1 MNMSAT
7 LSLFLRAVLCAA
19 LLLPACALCGP
30 AALAASG
37 AAAPSLDH
45 MAGQMIM
52 TGFRGTGEQPLSED
66 LQYLL
71 PDIRAGR
78 IGGVILFEP
87 DYLSKKTRNIRSLK
101 QVAALTALLQKDAPV
116 PLFVGV
122 DQEGGKVRRFKEEH
136 GLAAAPSAA
145 ELGRGS
151 PQATRTEGAR
161 MGAALHA
168 AGVNLNFAPVLDVDV
183 NPQSPAIGALGRS
196 VSAQPDRVAAHGH
209 AFAEGLTSAGVIPCY
224 KHFPGHGSARHD
236 THLGLADITATWTP
250 EELEPY
256 RRILPHTPPAMIMPG
271 HVVHREKGGELPAS
285 LSPRII
291 TGLLRDSLGWQ
302 GVVITDDLQMGAV
315 EDRYSMKEAIRLAVL
330 AGSDILL
337 FGNNLRHDPQEG
349 RKAHAALMELVRAGS
364 IPEARIRDSYTR
376 CMTLKAAAG
385 GSI

>member
-1 MNMSAT
+1 MKRYLA
-7 LSLFLRAVLCAA
+7 LLCAVLVLSAYA
-19 LLLPACALCGP
+19 RTGF
-30 AALAASG
+30 G
-37 AAAPSLDH
+37 AAAPSLEH

-87 DYLSKKTRNIRSLK
+87 DYLSKQTRNIRSLK

-136 GLAAAPSAA
+136 GFAASPSAA

-151 PQATRTEGAR
+151 PGTTRTEAAR

-168 AGVNLNFAPVLDVDV
+168 VGVNLNFAPVLDMNV

-196 VSAQPDRVAAHGH
+196 FSAHPDHVAAHGR
-209 AFAEGLTSAGVIPCY
+209 AFAEGLASAGVIPCY

-236 THLGLADITATWTP
+236 THLGLADVTATWTP

-271 HVVHREKGGELPAS
+271 HIVHREKGGELPAS

-291 TGLLRDSLGWQ
+291 TGLLRGSLGWQ
-302 GVVITDDLQMGAV
+302 GVVITDDLQMRAV
-315 EDRYSMKEAIRLAVL
+315 EDTYSMKEAVRLAVL
-330 AGSDILL
+330 AGADILL

-349 RKAHAALMELVRAGS
+349 RKAHAALVELVREGS
-364 IPEARIRDSYTR
+364 IPESRIRESYTR
-376 CMTLKAAAG
+376 IMTLKAAAG
-385 GSI
+385 LRP

>member
-1 MNMSAT
+1 MNTIRAT
-7 LSLFLRAVLCAA
+7 LCAVL
-19 LLLPACALCGP
+19 LLSACTLCGP
-30 AALAASG
+30 VVWAGSG
-37 AAAPSLDH
+37 AVAPSLEH

-52 TGFRGTGEQPLSED
+52 TGFRGTGEQPLSKD

-101 QVAALTALLQKDAPV
+101 QVAALTALLQKDAPI
-116 PLFVGV
+116 PLFIGV
-122 DQEGGKVRRFKEEH
+122 DQEGGRVRRFKEEH
-136 GLAAAPSAA
+136 GFASTPSAA

-151 PQATRTEGAR
+151 PEATQTEAAR
-161 MGAALHA
+161 MGTALHA
-168 AGVNLNFAPVLDVDV
+168 VGINLNFAPVLDVDV
-183 NPQSPAIGALGRS
+183 NPKSPAIGALGRS
-196 VSAQPDRVAAHGH
+196 FSAHPDRVTAHGQ
-209 AFAEGLTSAGVIPCY
+209 AFAEGLASAGVIPCY

-236 THLGLADITATWTP
+236 THLGLTDITDTWTP

-256 RRILPHTPPAMIMPG
+256 RRILPYTPPAMIMPA

-302 GVVITDDLQMGAV
+302 GVVITDDLQMRAV
-315 EDRYSMKEAIRLAVL
+315 EDKYSMKEAIRLAVL

-349 RKAHAALMELVRAGS
+349 RKAHAALVELVREGS
-364 IPEARIRDSYTR
+364 IPESRIRESYTR
-376 CMTLKAAAG
+376 IMTLKVATG
-385 GSI
+385 L